1 MLFGVPWLFGTFWAS
16 QVAYRRSLSGCPLK
30 MKHGILITDWHF
42 WQSRPYLRITPTSF
56 FVTPPPPPRT
66 HACSTGLFIFLA
78 ISLTHTLLSVSLHL
92 SRLTAIRHWPSSLCL
107 LPLPPVQPSHNYFLW
122 FTVVGHCHPPEVF
135 TAEITHTV
143 FSDQTYLHRFH
154 YPLHCPEALVRAG
167 FITNADSHSKK
178 G

>member
-1 MLFGVPWLFGTFWAS
+1 MLFGVPWLFGTFWVS

-56 FVTPPPPPRT
+56 FVTPPPRT

-107 LPLPPVQPSHNYFLW
+107 LALPPVQPSHNYFLW

-167 FITNADSHSKK
+167 FITIADSHSKK

>member
-1 MLFGVPWLFGTFWAS
+1 MAFWHFLGVSGGVS
-16 QVAYRRSLSGCPLK
+16 QVTVWLPIKNETWHLNYRLALLAITTIPAYHSHIFLCN
-30 MKHGILITDWHF
+30 
-42 WQSRPYLRITPTSF
+42 
-56 FVTPPPPPRT
+56 PPPPPRT